1 LTSTANG
8 ITTKTPSLFKETLF
22 TLLIRGFV
30 LIFALATSAITARV
44 LGPDQNGTYNLIY
57 LFITTTS
64 MLISCGIS
72 PSNVYYGAR
81 DASEIPTILG
91 NSIVAA
97 VGLGLTGSLLFFAAT
112 FIPGVT
118 AYLVENNIPLDWLR
132 TVIFILP
139 VVQLN
144 SFMPDIL
151 RASGRIRSYNLVTFL
166 RQFIALASL
175 IVLFLLMA
183 QKLDAALIA
192 YLVGQCIL
200 AVLVIWF
207 ALRVT
212 GRRMSFNRHILYRN
226 FRYGMRFQPSI
237 IAQFLNYRLDVFLVG
252 FFLSPAEVGFY
263 ALAALL
269 AERLWEIPNA
279 IQLILMVRVSA
290 NNETAV
296 PLTNQANRIIAALM
310 ALLCVGIALAS
321 YPLILLVYG
330 TDYLPMV
337 SAFILLVPGIW
348 SLSIGK
354 VLAAYVAGMGRP
366 ELATYSILS
375 SLAVT
380 IILDLLLI
388 PLLGINGASI
398 TSSVS
403 YTVYTA
409 VLVFFYLR
417 HTKARLADLFI
428 IQRDDIKLLRRN
440 FSTLLR
446 RYVLDRV

>member
-1 LTSTANG
+1 MTSTSNG

-30 LIFALATSAITARV
+30 LVFALATSAITARV

-81 DASEIPTILG
+81 DASEMPTILG

-132 TVIFILP
+132 GVIFILP

-144 SFMPDIL
+144 SFMPDML
-151 RASGRIRSYNLVTFL
+151 RASGRIRGYNLVTFL

-175 IVLFLLMA
+175 IILFVLMA
-183 QKLDAALIA
+183 RKLDAALIA
-192 YLVGQCIL
+192 YVVGQCIL

-212 GRRMSFNRHILYRN
+212 GRRVSFSRHILTRH

-310 ALLCVGIALAS
+310 ALLCIVIALAS
-321 YPLILLVYG
+321 YPLILVVYG

-337 SAFILLVPGIW
+337 SAFVLLVPGIW

-388 PLLGINGASI
+388 PLFGINGAAI

-417 HTKARLADLFI
+417 HTKARLADLFL
-428 IQRDDIKLLRRN
+428 IQRDDIQLLRGNFGRLLRR
-440 FSTLLR
+440 
-446 RYVLDRV
+446 

>member
-1 LTSTANG
+1 MTSTANG

-30 LIFALATSAITARV
+30 LVLALATSAITARV

-72 PSNVYYGAR
+72 PSNVYYGAK
-81 DASEIPTILG
+81 DAAEIPTIMG
-91 NSIVAA
+91 NAIVAA
-97 VGLGLTGSLLFFAAT
+97 VGLGLVGALAFFAAT

-132 TVIFILP
+132 AVVFILP

-144 SFMPDIL
+144 SFMPDML

-183 QKLDAALIA
+183 QKLDTALIA
-192 YLVGQCIL
+192 YVVGQCIL
-200 AVLVIWF
+200 AVLVIAF

-212 GRRMSFNRHILYRN
+212 GRRVSFSRAILTRH
-226 FRYGMRFQPSI
+226 FRYGMRFQPAI
-237 IAQFLNYRLDVFLVG
+237 IAQFLNFRLDIFLVG

-263 ALAALL
+263 ALAGLL

-279 IQLILMVRVSA
+279 IQLILMYRVSA
-290 NNETAV
+290 NNENAAV
-296 PLTNQANRIIAALM
+296 LTNQASRIIAALM
-310 ALLCVGIALAS
+310 ALICVGIALVS
-321 YPLILLVYG
+321 YPLILVVYG

-337 SAFILLVPGIW
+337 SAFVLLVPGIL

-354 VLAAYVAGMGRP
+354 VLAAYVGGTGRP
-366 ELATYSILS
+366 ELSTYSIL
-375 SLAVT
+375 LALVVT

-388 PLLGINGASI
+388 PLFGINGASL

-409 VLVFFYLR
+409 GLVFFYLR
-417 HTKARLADLFI
+417 QTKTRLADLFLI
-428 IQRDDIKLLRRN
+428 RRDDIHLLRQNFGRLLRR
-440 FSTLLR
+440 
-446 RYVLDRV
+446 